1 MKYWKTGNSL
11 IDMRIFALFFLAVLA
26 LPIPAISAT
35 SEVFTSTA
43 VTARLIAAEN
53 GISPKARSVS
63 AGLELKLAKGW
74 KTYWRSPGE
83 VGIPPSINWDKS
95 TNISDVEFLWPAPK
109 RFRAFGIENFGYQ
122 GTVVFPLRIVLD
134 EPGQPAYLSAA
145 VNLLVCSNVCIPQ
158 DFVLTLDL
166 QQGTGIDAKSAGQ
179 IALFADKV
187 PESGGAGN
195 LSISTAT
202 ISPDFTSLTV
212 TARSRTGFRK
222 PDIFPEFGPDTAF
235 GATDIRLGDGGKL
248 MWARLPILSVGT
260 SPPDLRVTITDGPI
274 AASFVPELTSKA
286 PEPPFAL
293 EQIVPGI
300 SKLVWIALMAV
311 LGGLILNVMPC
322 VLPVLSIKLS
332 SALKARQQSP
342 ARIRG
347 GFLMTALGVLAFM
360 WVLAGATLLA
370 RQLGLTVGWGLQFQN
385 STFLVVM
392 ILILTV
398 FAANIFGMFEINLPQ
413 SWQNKLSRADGAA
426 HSKGSYFGDFFTGA
440 FAAVL
445 ATPCSAPFLG
455 TAVAFAL
462 SGRPIDIFV
471 IFTALGI
478 GLALPYFLIAAA
490 PSLIQKLP
498 KPGRWMIWLK
508 FVLGGLLAITVIWLF
523 WVLAGVGGTQTMV
536 TVAVVIGAVFL
547 LLSRHLLPPARW
559 KNIALAVLVFL
570 SLLVPQLL
578 TPNSPDIAKK
588 VTEWQEFDRSKISKL
603 VSEGE
608 VVFVDVTADWC
619 LTCKANKALVLD
631 RDPVASALA
640 AKGVT
645 PMRADWTRPD
655 EGISRYL
662 ASFGRYAI
670 PFNVVYG
677 PAAPEGI
684 ALPEILTATSVIE
697 ALNAAAQQTIALGS
711 SD

>member
-1 MKYWKTGNSL
+1 MIASDRFIKLLLVSIY
-11 IDMRIFALFFLAVLA
+11 ALFLGGPLSGVA
-26 LPIPAISAT
+26 AT
-35 SEVFTSTA
+35 SENFVSPA
-43 VTARLIAAEN
+43 VTARLLTAED
-53 GISPKARSVS
+53 GIPQGGRSVS

-83 VGIPPSINWDKS
+83 VGVPPSINWDKS
-95 TNISDVEFLWPAPK
+95 RNIADVGFLWPAPK

-122 GTVVFPLRIVLD
+122 GTVVFPLRIVL
-134 EPGQPAYLSAA
+134 ENPGQPAHLSAA

-158 DFVLTLDL
+158 DFILTLDL
-166 QQGTGIDAKSAGQ
+166 PQGTGIDAKSAGQ
-179 IALFADKV
+179 ISLFADKV
-187 PESGGAGN
+187 PESGAAGD

-202 ISPDFTSLTV
+202 FSPDFTSLTV
-212 TARSRTGFRK
+212 TARRLTGFQK

-235 GATDIRLGDGGKL
+235 GTPDIRLGDGGKL
-248 MWARLPILSVGT
+248 MWARLPILFIGT
-260 SPPDLRVTITDGPI
+260 ARPDLGVTITDGSI
-274 AASFVPELTSKA
+274 AASFVPELTAKA
-286 PEPPFAL
+286 PSPPFAL
-293 EQIVPGI
+293 EQIVPGVG
-300 SKLVWIALMAV
+300 KLVWIALMAV
-311 LGGLILNVMPC
+311 FGGLILNVMPC

-332 SALKARQQSP
+332 SALKARHQSQ

-385 STFLVVM
+385 TTFLVVM

-398 FAANIFGMFEINLPQ
+398 FAANFFGMFEINLPQ
-413 SWQNKLSRADGAA
+413 SWQDKLSHADGTA
-426 HSKGSYFGDFFTGA
+426 HSKGSYIGDFFTGA

-478 GLALPYFLIAAA
+478 GLALPYLLVAAA
-490 PSLIQKLP
+490 PGLVQKLP
-498 KPGRWMIWLK
+498 KPGRWMLWLK
-508 FVLGGLLAITVIWLF
+508 FVLGGLLALTVIWLF
-523 WVLAGVGGTQTMV
+523 WVLAGVGGTQAMV
-536 TVAVVIGAVFL
+536 AVAVVVGAGFL
-547 LLSRHLLPPARW
+547 LLSRQLFPPARW
-559 KNIALAVLVFL
+559 KNIALATLVFL
-570 SLLVPQLL
+570 SLLAPQLL
-578 TPNSPDIAKK
+578 TSDSYAAAIEE
-588 VTEWQEFDRSKISKL
+588 TEWQEFDRSKISKL

-640 AKGVT
+640 AEGVT
-645 PMRADWTRPD
+645 PMQADWTRPN

-677 PAAPEGI
+677 PTAPEGI
-684 ALPEILTATSVIE
+684 ALPEILTAAIVID
-697 ALNAAAQQTIALGS
+697 ALNAAAQQTIALDN